1 MEIIMDLEHK
11 NKMLEAGYNQRINEV
26 TEYQVNIDNYAM
38 ALDIIGDDPD
48 LQAFKEQLQELLRTT
63 TIEQKKS
70 KIMLEVVKRQLG
82 K

>member
-1 MEIIMDLEHK
+1 MDLEHK

>member
-1 MEIIMDLEHK
+1 MELIMDLEQK
-11 NKMLEAGYNQRINEV
+11 NKMLEAGYSQRINEV

-63 TIEQKKS
+63 IIEQKKS
-70 KIMLEVVKRQLG
+70 KIMLEVIKRQLG